1 MTFADLVPTDV
12 LVFDAFPLFASIF
25 NFLAGTINSSL
36 DKLELLFL
44 SVSISFSLS
53 NLLSDW
59 VPRVSWESDL
69 GLDKDF
75 DRSVFSSS
83 FPTSSSMLFAKSSTS
98 ASEEVVLSIVSGIV
112 IPSNGELGLVEFGV
126 VETEPFWNKSN
137 ENR

>member
-44 SVSISFSLS
+44 SISISLSLS
-53 NLLSDW
+53 NLVSDR

-69 GLDKDF
+69 RLDKYF
-75 DRSVFSSS
+75 DLSVFSSS
-83 FPTSSSMLFAKSSTS
+83 FPTSSSMFAKSSVS

-126 VETEPFWNKSN
+126 VDTEPFWNESN
-137 ENR
+137 KNR